1 MCIRDSTHTI
11 NIINS
16 NVWHILVSLQL
27 IIMIH
32 KYFWV
37 VFNKCIV
44 AHFSVEFLHRLSCIL
59 SLLVPSLLTWNFLSC
74 EPYKLSLVSF
84 STFCIK
90 PSYLVATWCIDWFMY
105 CVAKELMTIIA
116 ACSIELGEEHK
127 LALTFPCSWK
137 REEVI
142 LSRPY
147 FWAYKYGS

>member
-1 MCIRDSTHTI
+1 MIFKIHWNVRLTWNFFKPLFLAVGMCLCRHMKTLYKKSHVTHTI

-16 NVWHILVSLQL
+16 NLWHILVSLQL

-90 PSYLVATWCIDWFMY
+90 PSYLVATWCID
-105 CVAKELMTIIA
+105 
-116 ACSIELGEEHK
+116 
-127 LALTFPCSWK
+127 
-137 REEVI
+137 
-142 LSRPY
+142 
-147 FWAYKYGS
+147 